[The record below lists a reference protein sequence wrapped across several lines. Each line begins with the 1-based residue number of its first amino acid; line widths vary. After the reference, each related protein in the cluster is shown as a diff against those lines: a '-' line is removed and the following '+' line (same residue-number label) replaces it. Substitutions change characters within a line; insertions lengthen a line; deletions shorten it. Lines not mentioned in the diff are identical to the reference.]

1 MEIWPTSPAQ
11 TNAPSIISNRK
22 DAAAFICAVCRQT
35 FMVNS
40 KPPQLYLHV
49 QQKHPGAAPTECFP
63 VELKDFDPNDPEK
76 KLAGAGA
83 AAAATA
89 PVKPKKIPTKDPG
102 LDDLLNAGLAK
113 GKKWLYVDFD

>member
-1 MEIWPTSPAQ
+1 MHSH
-11 TNAPSIISNRK
+11 RK

-76 KLAGAGA
+76 KA
-83 AAAATA
+83 AAAAA
-89 PVKPKKIPTKDPG
+89 GSGAVPVKPKKVPPKDAG
-102 LDDLLNAGLAK
+102 LDDLLNAGLAPKK
-113 GKKWLYVDFD
+113 GKN

>member
-1 MEIWPTSPAQ
+1 
-11 TNAPSIISNRK
+11 
-22 DAAAFICAVCRQT
+22 
-35 FMVNS
+35 MVNS

-76 KLAGAGA
+76 KLAGASA

-113 GKKWLYVDFD
+113 GKK